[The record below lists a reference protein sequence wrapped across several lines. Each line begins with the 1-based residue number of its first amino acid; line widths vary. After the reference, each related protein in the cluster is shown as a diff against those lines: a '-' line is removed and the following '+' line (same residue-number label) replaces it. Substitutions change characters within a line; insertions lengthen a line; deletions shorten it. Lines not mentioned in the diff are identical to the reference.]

1 MDPMGYGSIYWVPQ
15 SLDDTKNRQF
25 TCGSPGLT
33 WSDPVAHTA
42 HTESTNSRFI
52 HPPFINGYFRNLSWR
67 YRFHIFLAY
76 FSGLN
81 FREYHHKIWP
91 YMTFPFTI
99 YQPESPAPTRRLESS
114 LSCSIW
120 CDMILN
126 FRFISAISSWRQSPM
141 RESTESCF
149 FSSENPWE
157 NVVGDFAI
165 RGWIDNL
172 AGFFFV
178 FFFLVGGNWYKLE
191 RTPQV
196 SGNIY
201 KFGRFNAYILGMT

>member
-81 FREYHHKIWP
+81 FREYPHKIWP

-141 RESTESCF
+141 REHR
-149 FSSENPWE
+149 
-157 NVVGDFAI
+157 I
-165 RGWIDNL
+165 
-172 AGFFFV
+172 V
-178 FFFLVGGNWYKLE
+178 FFFIGKPMGKCGG
-191 RTPQV
+191 
-196 SGNIY
+196 
-201 KFGRFNAYILGMT
+201 